1 MRAVALI
8 AWKDFKQIATSPLFF
23 LMTAL
28 SAVIWSLTFK
38 GFLGNFAE
46 QMVSLGMQGR
56 EAPNIIRSVFTPHVQ
71 VTNLIFIVILPTL
84 TMRLISEEKKS
95 RTYDLLLTS
104 PITATEI
111 ILGKFLAGLGA
122 TTILLLVSFLYPVS
136 MGLVA
141 DFSWVMLLT
150 LYLGMFLM
158 SALYTA
164 SGLFASTLTESAMLA
179 VFMGV
184 IFNFLIWFI
193 GPSASGTEVKWL
205 AAVMEHMTVGQQ
217 MMGFING
224 SVQIS
229 ALIFFVTVIGFFLFL
244 SQRVVE
250 SSRWR

>member
-1 MRAVALI
+1 
-8 AWKDFKQIATSPLFF
+8 
-23 LMTAL
+23 
-28 SAVIWSLTFK
+28 
-38 GFLGNFAE
+38 
-46 QMVSLGMQGR
+46 MQGR

-111 ILGKFLAGLGA
+111 ILGKFFAGLGA
-122 TTILLLVSFLYPVS
+122 TTILLLVSFLYPIS

-193 GPSASGTEVKWL
+193 GPSASGTEIKWL